1 MNPYFAVIFTTT
13 MNSDVSGYAEMADKM
28 DQLAKQQPGYIG
40 IESARDSHLGITV
53 SYWQD
58 EASIKAWR
66 NNIEHVIARKMGR
79 EKWYQHYQVRVCR
92 VEREYEFGNR
102 S

>member
-1 MNPYFAVIFTTT
+1 MGSYFAVIFTTEIKPKPE
-13 MNSDVSGYAEMADKM
+13 GYIEVAEKM
-28 DQLAKQQPGYIG
+28 EQLAKQQPGYIG
-40 IESARDSHLGITV
+40 VESVRDGSLGITV

-66 NNIEHVIARKMGR
+66 EQLDHTVARKMGR
-79 EKWYQHYQVRVCR
+79 EKWCQYYRVRVCK
-92 VEREYEFGNR
+92 VERDYEFGER